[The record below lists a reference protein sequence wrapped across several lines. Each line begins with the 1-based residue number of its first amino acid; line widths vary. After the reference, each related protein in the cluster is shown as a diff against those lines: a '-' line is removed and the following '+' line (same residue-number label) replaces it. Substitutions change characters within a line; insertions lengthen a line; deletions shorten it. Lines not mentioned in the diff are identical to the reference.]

1 MGSIIDIKSVLTQK
15 GLDIFCQS
23 FHIPDDVHLQLPSPN
38 QTIHEIPIGKIGVY
52 TRFFEFANF
61 RLPLSTFLV
70 NVLRYYHINLSQLSV
85 IAAAKV
91 SHFETLCRIHGIE
104 PTVGLF
110 HCFYVNS
117 KNKGWMSFN
126 KCPDSDDVCYTKP
139 LDSLKHWND
148 HFFWVNSFACPA
160 SFPWHTGKNV
170 SRDPFPKSTE
180 FSANDYVVLVVHS
193 ISDVFGALPL
203 FDWDSHNYTL
213 DEDTYPTFLHD
224 DGTELDFLAFIQVVD
239 PAKVKVGERERIE
252 EEARLLDSTVG
263 RVVPLLPVALT
274 HADSELEASV
284 DRLFDEGG
292 SVDQGDSAAGG
303 GQETKTEIVTGI
315 RFVADENVVTE
326 KPKHPRKKRQAVTD
340 ASGFSHPPKKL
351 RGDHRTSSGA
361 AMGGKSLSVLK
372 ELLASSMLNVEVGVA
387 TVVTLPMITS
397 SVFATPEHESG
408 VLSDSII
415 GLNLRTIGASERF
428 VIFSD
433 SSHHSATNASGPED
447 DLIIRSAAIPSVIA
461 EAVVTSY
468 VVNIP
473 SVPDMGIKVTPPV
486 HASMFHDSDST
497 ETVKAD
503 TAGPSYSTK
512 QDLSIGS

>member
-1 MGSIIDIKSVLTQK
+1 
-15 GLDIFCQS
+15 
-23 FHIPDDVHLQLPSPN
+23 
-38 QTIHEIPIGKIGVY
+38 
-52 TRFFEFANF
+52 
-61 RLPLSTFLV
+61 
-70 NVLRYYHINLSQLSV
+70 
-85 IAAAKV
+85 
-91 SHFETLCRIHGIE
+91 
-104 PTVGLF
+104 
-110 HCFYVNS
+110 
-117 KNKGWMSFN
+117 MSFSKRPN
-126 KCPDSDDVCYTKP
+126 SDVVCYTKP
-139 LDSLKHWND
+139 LDSLKRWND
-148 HFFWVNSFACPA
+148 HFFWVDYFACLT

-180 FSANDYVVLVVHS
+180 FSADDYVVLVVHPAPFRMFS
-193 ISDVFGALPL
+193 EPFLCLIGMSR
-203 FDWDSHNYTL
+203 NYTL
-213 DEDTYPTFLHD
+213 DEDSYPTFLHD
-224 DGTELDFLAFIQVVD
+224 DETELDFLAFIQVVD

-252 EEARLLDSTVG
+252 EEARLLDSIVG
-263 RVVPLLPVALT
+263 RVVPLLPVAPT

-351 RGDHRTSSGA
+351 RGDHRTSSRA

-433 SSHHSATNASGPED
+433 SSYHSATNASRPED

-486 HASMFHDSDST
+486 HAFMFHDSDST

-503 TAGPSYSTK
+503 TMGPLI
-512 QDLSIGS
+512 QLSKISQ